1 MRYDPYLSLKGAGDQ
16 QPMLEP
22 NKPLTLLLG
31 NVDDSGTLSKLKA
44 AGRQYQK
51 KILDSSIENWK
62 TILEYFDG
70 FLVDEALIKL
80 SAYTYKLIA
89 SEQYREIAEELFA
102 KIAKIPNIVFVYESF
117 LSGKDDSKED
127 QKENNYYY
135 HFGLPDEDTRF
146 FVNSLLERIG
156 LNVIPYKRNAEL
168 TVLALTFLDQTE
180 QNLFFRMYVPSGRM
194 WALEADKLLQ
204 LFRDYLSKVSK
215 VNIRLDQYRTDQGT
229 IFEFHG
235 NDENDQILGIS
246 DKFDEFSRF
255 LDLCVS
261 NPSAAEDL
269 LKNDKDV
276 DSKVIYAIVER
287 YSKEAKRLVIDLKH
301 ERERRMLGV
310 RHRLEA
316 ELTEIVPSD
325 FNWQII
331 NHLVDEAIPRINGV
345 SSALGASLQLTSA
358 SSLTVNIQPQIINS
372 VNSVVAQ
379 EIIGD
384 QYLSEDAERL
394 LNLIQKYGGEKTS
407 ELISAVHELADESA
421 PQPGRLTARQKLKK
435 FVLGLGSRI
444 GDIAAGVLQAYIEN
458 QLGL

>member
-1 MRYDPYLSLKGAGDQ
+1 MID
-16 QPMLEP
+16 
-22 NKPLTLLLG
+22 
-31 NVDDSGTLSKLKA
+31 
-44 AGRQYQK
+44 
-51 KILDSSIENWK
+51 
-62 TILEYFDG
+62 
-70 FLVDEALIKL
+70 
-80 SAYTYKLIA
+80 
-89 SEQYREIAEELFA
+89 LFR
-102 KIAKIPNIVFVYESF
+102 PQS
-117 LSGKDDSKED
+117 
-127 QKENNYYY
+127 
-135 HFGLPDEDTRF
+135 TRF

-261 NPSAAEDL
+261 NPSAAEEL

-276 DSKVIYAIVER
+276 DSKVIYEIVER

-358 SSLTVNIQPQIINS
+358 SSLTVNTQY
-372 VNSVVAQ
+372 
-379 EIIGD
+379 GD
-384 QYLSEDAERL
+384 KS
-394 LNLIQKYGGEKTS
+394 
-407 ELISAVHELADESA
+407 
-421 PQPGRLTARQKLKK
+421 
-435 FVLGLGSRI
+435 
-444 GDIAAGVLQAYIEN
+444 
-458 QLGL
+458 